1 MERGVKV
8 IAHLASQ
15 FGKVEVLEH
24 FSNYF
29 KLRVLRQEKT
39 IGFLFGMI
47 EDLKEEIGI
56 QEYSA
61 S

>member
-1 MERGVKV
+1 MERGIKV
-8 IAHLASQ
+8 IAKLAAQ
-15 FGKVEVLEH
+15 FGRVEVLEH

-29 KLRVLRQEKT
+29 KLRVLRQDKT
-39 IGFLFGMI
+39 IGFLFGLI